1 MLGKKYAY
9 CPNCRTRIKNPK
21 RKKLTSYN
29 YQILIIASIAT
40 LGVGLVAFILYRLIF
55 QKKKYCPE
63 CQSIVEFYKS
73 PEEFPKKVAVKNLL
87 ERLEI
92 ERVKEKSKD
101 EIKKEEDKVLLED
114 TYIICSFCGEKI
126 EAGLDVCPFCGK
138 EQKPS

>member
-1 MLGKKYAY
+1 MLGKKYTY
-9 CPNCRTRIKNPK
+9 CPNCRKKIKNPK

-40 LGVGLVAFILYRLIF
+40 LGIGLLAFILYRLIF

-63 CQSIVEFYKS
+63 CRGVVEFYKS
-73 PEEFPKKVAVKNLL
+73 PEDFPKKVAVKHLL

-92 ERVKEKSKD
+92 EKAKENS
-101 EIKKEEDKVLLED
+101 EKENEEEEFFIEDK
-114 TYIICSFCGEKI
+114 YITCSFCGERI

-138 EQKPS
+138 EQ